1 MKRSFFVLLLLIS
14 YTASFSQKPSEAVA
28 GDEPHTLGE
37 RFMIMKSKS
46 QSYGAYKVI
55 KESTLDGV
63 WKISQD
69 SLEAKKRA
77 LAAANGGIKDLQ
89 NQLNQK
95 IAAVAEKEKSMAAVQ
110 YDSTHIEVIGIPMLK
125 ATFITVVAVTI
136 AGLLLLLVLVIGRMK
151 LQANA
156 LSERNLAVSALSS
169 EFEDYKHRAMDKQTK
184 LSRELQDER
193 NKLQAM
199 IRNS

>member
-1 MKRSFFVLLLLIS
+1 MKRSFLVLLLLVC
-14 YTASFSQKPSEAVA
+14 YTASFSQKPATEPLA
-28 GDEPHTLGE
+28 GEPHTLGE
-37 RFMIMKSKS
+37 RYLIMKSKS

-63 WKISQD
+63 WKITQD
-69 SLEAKKRA
+69 SLEAKKKA
-77 LAAANGGIKDLQ
+77 LVAAKGGIKDLQ
-89 NQLNQK
+89 NQLDQK
-95 IAAVAEKEKSMAAVQ
+95 IAAVAAKDKSMAAIQ

-125 ATFITVVAVTI
+125 ATFITVMAITI
-136 AGLLLLLVLVIGRMK
+136 AALLLLLVLVIGRMK

-156 LSERNLAVSALSS
+156 LSERNLAVTALTS

>member
-1 MKRSFFVLLLLIS
+1 MKRLFFVLLLLVS
-14 YTASFSQKPSEAVA
+14 YSASFSQKPSEALSGEYSL
-28 GDEPHTLGE
+28 GD
-37 RFMIMKSKS
+37 RFEIMKSKS

-55 KESTLDGV
+55 KETTLDGV
-63 WKISQD
+63 WKIAQD
-69 SLEAKKRA
+69 SLEAKKKA
-77 LAAANGGIKDLQ
+77 LAAANGGISALK
-89 NQLNQK
+89 NELNQK

-110 YDSTHIEVIGIPMLK
+110 YDSTHIDVIGISMLK
-125 ATFITVVAVTI
+125 ATLLTVVAVTI

-156 LSERNLAVSALSS
+156 LSERNLAVTALTS

>member
-1 MKRSFFVLLLLIS
+1 MKRSFFASLLVLLC
-14 YTASFSQKPSEAVA
+14 TTGFAQKPSDALT
-28 GDEPHTLGE
+28 GDHSLDE
-37 RFMIMKSKS
+37 RYLIMKSKS

-63 WKISQD
+63 WKISLD
-69 SLEAKKRA
+69 SLEGKKKA

-89 NQLNQK
+89 NQLSEKQ
-95 IAAVAEKEKSMAAVQ
+95 AVLTEKEKSMAAIVH
-110 YDSTHIEVIGIPMLK
+110 DSTHIEVIGISMLK
-125 ATFITVVAVTI
+125 GTFITI
-136 AGLLLLLVLVIGRMK
+136 AAIAIAALLFLLVLVIGRMK

-156 LSERNLAVSALSS
+156 LSERNQAVSALTS

>member
-1 MKRSFFVLLLLIS
+1 MKRSLFVLLLLVS
-14 YTASFSQKPSEAVA
+14 YTASFSQKPSDALS
-28 GDEPHTLGE
+28 GDHPLGE
-37 RFMIMKSKS
+37 RYLIMKTKS

-63 WKISQD
+63 WKISLD
-69 SLEAKKRA
+69 SLEAKKKA
-77 LAAANGGIKDLQ
+77 LAQANGGIKDLQ

-95 IAAVAEKEKSMAAVQ
+95 IAALAEKEKSMADIQ

-125 ATFITVVAVTI
+125 GTFITVMAITI
-136 AGLLLLLVLVIGRMK
+136 AGLLLLLVLIIGRMK

-156 LSERNLAVSALSS
+156 LSERNLAVTALTS

>member
-1 MKRSFFVLLLLIS
+1 MKRSFFILLLLVS
-14 YTASFSQKPSEAVA
+14 YSASFSQKPSEALA
-28 GDEPHTLGE
+28 GEPHSLGE
-37 RFMIMKSKS
+37 RYMIMKSKS

-63 WKISQD
+63 WKIAQD
-69 SLEAKKRA
+69 SLDAKKKA
-77 LAAANGGIKDLQ
+77 LASANGGISALK
-89 NQLNQK
+89 NELNQK
-95 IAAVAEKEKSMAAVQ
+95 IAAVAEKEKSMAAIQ

-125 ATFITVVAVTI
+125 ATLLTVVAVTI
-136 AGLLLLLVLVIGRMK
+136 AALLLLLVLVIGRMK
-151 LQANA
+151 LQANS
-156 LSERNLAVSALSS
+156 LSERSLAVTALTS

>member
-1 MKRSFFVLLLLIS
+1 MKRSFFVLLLLVS
-14 YTASFSQKPSEAVA
+14 STASFSQAPADAAAS
-28 GDEPHTLGE
+28 EPHTLGE
-37 RFMIMKSKS
+37 RFLYMKSKS

-63 WKISQD
+63 WKIAQD

-77 LAAANGGIKDLQ
+77 LAAANGGINALK
-89 NQLNQK
+89 NELNQK

-110 YDSTHIEVIGIPMLK
+110 YDSTHIDVMGISMLK
-125 ATFITVVAVTI
+125 GTLLTVVAISI
-136 AGLLLLLVLVIGRMK
+136 AALLLFLVLVIGRMK

-156 LSERNLAVSALSS
+156 LSERNLAVSALTS

>member
-1 MKRSFFVLLLLIS
+1 MKRSFFVLLLLVS
-14 YTASFSQKPSEAVA
+14 YTASFSQKPSEALS
-28 GDEPHTLGE
+28 GEHSLGE
-37 RFMIMKSKS
+37 RYSIMKSKS

-55 KESTLDGV
+55 KETTLDGV
-63 WKISQD
+63 WKIAQD
-69 SLEAKKRA
+69 SLDAKKKA
-77 LAAANGGIKDLQ
+77 LAAANGGISALK
-89 NQLNQK
+89 NELNQK
-95 IAAVAEKEKSMAAVQ
+95 IAAVAGKEKSMAAVQ
-110 YDSTHIEVIGIPMLK
+110 YDSTHIEVVGIPMLK
-125 ATFITVVAVTI
+125 ATLLTVVAVTI
-136 AGLLLLLVLVIGRMK
+136 AVLLLLLVLIIGRMK

-156 LSERNLAVSALSS
+156 LSERNVAVTALTS

>member
-1 MKRSFFVLLLLIS
+1 MKRSFFILLLLVS
-14 YTASFSQKPSEAVA
+14 YSASFSQKPSEALA
-28 GDEPHTLGE
+28 GEPHSLGE
-37 RFMIMKSKS
+37 RYMIMKSKS

-63 WKISQD
+63 WKIAQD
-69 SLEAKKRA
+69 SLDAKKKA
-77 LAAANGGIKDLQ
+77 LASANGGISALK
-89 NQLNQK
+89 NELNQK
-95 IAAVAEKEKSMAAVQ
+95 IAAVAEKEKSMAAIQ

-125 ATFITVVAVTI
+125 ATLLTVVAVTI
-136 AGLLLLLVLVIGRMK
+136 AALLLLLVLVIGRMK

-156 LSERNLAVSALSS
+156 LSERSLAVTALTS

>member
-1 MKRSFFVLLLLIS
+1 MKRSFLVLLLLVC
-14 YTASFSQKPSEAVA
+14 YTAGFSQAQKPSDALT
-28 GDEPHTLGE
+28 GDHSLGE
-37 RFMIMKSKS
+37 RYLIMKSKS

-63 WKISQD
+63 WKIGLD
-69 SLEAKKRA
+69 SLEAKKKA
-77 LAAANGGIKDLQ
+77 LATANGGIKDLQ

-95 IAAVAEKEKSMAAVQ
+95 IAALAEKEKSMAAIQ
-110 YDSTHIEVIGIPMLK
+110 HDSTHIEVIGISMLK
-125 ATFITVVAVTI
+125 STFITVVAVTI

-156 LSERNLAVSALSS
+156 LSERNLAVTALTS

>member
-1 MKRSFFVLLLLIS
+1 MKRSFFILLLLVS
-14 YTASFSQKPSEAVA
+14 YTASFSQKPSEALV
-28 GDEPHTLGE
+28 GEPHTLGE
-37 RFMIMKSKS
+37 RFIIMKSKS

-95 IAAVAEKEKSMAAVQ
+95 VAAIAEKDKSMAAVQ

-156 LSERNLAVSALSS
+156 LSERSLAVSALTS

>member
-1 MKRSFFVLLLLIS
+1 MKRSILVLLFLVS
-14 YTASFSQKPSEAVA
+14 FTASFSQTPADPAASE
-28 GDEPHTLGE
+28 PRTLGE
-37 RFMIMKSKS
+37 RFLYMKSKS

-63 WKISQD
+63 WKIAQD
-69 SLEAKKRA
+69 SLEAKKKA
-77 LAAANGGIKDLQ
+77 LASANGGIKDLQ

-95 IAAVAEKEKSMAAVQ
+95 IAAVAEKEKSMAAVE

-125 ATFITVVAVTI
+125 GTFITVAAVTV
-136 AGLLLLLVLVIGRMK
+136 AGLLLLLVLIIGRMK

-156 LSERNLAVSALSS
+156 LSERNLAVTALTN